1 MPEIGE
7 DQGGGGTETNRSS
20 SHIGNMVIDDNA
32 ELRQFQA
39 FKPSGRGFY
48 SPDSN
53 LCSSWKE
60 AIATSI

>member
-1 MPEIGE
+1 MHEIGE

-32 ELRQFQA
+32 ELRQFHA

-48 SPDSN
+48 SPRG
-53 LCSSWKE
+53 
-60 AIATSI
+60 